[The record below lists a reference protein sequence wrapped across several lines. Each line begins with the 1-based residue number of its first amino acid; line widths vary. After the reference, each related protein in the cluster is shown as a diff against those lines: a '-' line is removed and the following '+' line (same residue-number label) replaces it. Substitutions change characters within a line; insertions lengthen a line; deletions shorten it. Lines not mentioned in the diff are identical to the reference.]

1 MSYAPSEIIGRRFFV
16 GSVSKV
22 WGVGNPHM
30 AKLKV
35 DLCPMLWRKKTLA
48 L

>member
-16 GSVSKV
+16 GSGSKV
-22 WGVGNPHM
+22 GAWENPHM

-35 DLCPMLWRKKTLA
+35 DLCPMLGRKKILTL
-48 L
+48 